1 MSFTSLLV
9 AAAHGN
15 TLPTNQSSA
24 PVGISTANEYAQIM
38 YRGDVIMQ
46 VLSLVLGGEVP
57 GPYDLRLPLRRAAQQ
72 GPSRGRR

>member
-1 MSFTSLLV
+1 MSLTSLLV

-46 VLSLVLGGEVP
+46 VLSLVLGG
-57 GPYDLRLPLRRAAQQ
+57 
-72 GPSRGRR
+72 